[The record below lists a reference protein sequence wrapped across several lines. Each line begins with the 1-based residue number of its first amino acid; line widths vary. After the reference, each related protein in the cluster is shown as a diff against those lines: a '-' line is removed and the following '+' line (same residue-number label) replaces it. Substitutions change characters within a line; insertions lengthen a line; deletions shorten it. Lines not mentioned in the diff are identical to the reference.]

1 MLITDQQL
9 IERIEA
15 FLKRHDM
22 APTRF
27 GREAAKEAS
36 LLTTLKSGRSVSLAR
51 ANRIVAFMERY
62 DRENALSPGNAKAES
77 PSIAKVA

>member
-9 IERIEA
+9 IEKIEA
-15 FLKRHDM
+15 FLDRHQM

-27 GREAAKEAS
+27 GREATREAA

-51 ANRIVAFMERY
+51 ANRIVSFMERY
-62 DRENALSPGNAKAES
+62 DRDHAASPHSKSENIGQAA
-77 PSIAKVA
+77 

>member
-9 IERIEA
+9 IEKIEA
-15 FLKRHDM
+15 FLDRHQM

-27 GREAAKEAS
+27 GREATREAA

-51 ANRIVAFMERY
+51 ANRIVSFMERY
-62 DRENALSPGNAKAES
+62 ERDHAPSPDSETKIIGEAA
-77 PSIAKVA
+77 

>member
-9 IERIEA
+9 IAKIEA
-15 FLKRHDM
+15 FLQRHGM

-36 LLTTLKSGRSVSLAR
+36 LLTTLRNGRSISLAR
-51 ANRIVAFMERY
+51 ANKIVSYMDRY
-62 DRENALSPGNAKAES
+62 DREKAGSPGNSDTKS
-77 PSIAKVA
+77 PSQAVA